1 MIINNKKTKANPN
14 AQIAMILGI
23 LIIIYFSS
31 SAWMAFLLAIYSS
44 LVTVSTYKIKYN
56 DNKCDIILDR
66 DKNIFR
72 ENFFCVIFKRGE
84 SNE

>member
-44 LVTVSTYKIKYN
+44 LVTVSTYKIKY
-56 DNKCDIILDR
+56 KYLIMIKMVMHIDIA
-66 DKNIFR
+66 N
-72 ENFFCVIFKRGE
+72 
-84 SNE
+84 